1 MSGHTQTIAP
11 RPQAVRWQPPL
22 ASQLLPSSPTGL
34 DLLEDIGSVLPVH
47 RDQKIYRQ
55 DDPAEYYYQ
64 VISGSVRTVKLMAD
78 GRRQVSEFLLPGELF
93 GFDELERHDFA
104 AEALEESLVKRYP
117 RRGVEALA
125 ERSMSLSHKLR
136 HLTAARLRQAHER
149 MLLLGRMTASERIS
163 SFLLQMSDRAPASA
177 KGRIELAMSRRDIA
191 DYLGLTIETVSRTLT
206 MLRLDGTIGMFKKS
220 KIEIRNRA
228 ALESLACEPRH

>member
-1 MSGHTQTIAP
+1 MSGHTQAIAA
-11 RPQAVRWQPPL
+11 RLQAGRWQPPL
-22 ASQLLPSSPTGL
+22 APQSLPSSPTGL

-47 RDQKIYRQ
+47 RDQEIYGQ
-55 DDPAEYYYQ
+55 DAPAEYYYQ

-93 GFDELERHDFA
+93 GFDALERHDFA
-104 AEALEESLVKRYP
+104 AEALEDSLVKRYP

-125 ERSMSLSHKLR
+125 ERSMPLSHKLR
-136 HLTAARLRQAHER
+136 HLTSAKLRQAQER
-149 MLLLGRMTASERIS
+149 MLLLGRMTSSERIAC
-163 SFLLQMSDRAPASA
+163 FLLQMSDRAPASA

-206 MLRLDGTIGMFKKS
+206 MLRLDGTIRMFKKS
-220 KIEIRNRA
+220 KIEIRDRA
-228 ALESLACEPRH
+228 ALESLASEPRH